1 MSTKS
6 AKKPASN
13 KKKASTKPRKR
24 ESSYPSFLIDDSP
37 RRTTTKR
44 KTSTVTKKKTTVKPR
59 SAPKKPV
66 AAKPK
71 TTKPK
76 AKPKAVRSSPMPD
89 FISYDPGEGR
99 KERKSKTEKSSKSK
113 SSNKRE
119 KEKSKMFV
127 NCSEYKTKKERD
139 ECKRKRK
146 EEWKEFGMGVI
157 DEGITEVLSPVI
169 LPALAVGGAYV
180 GAKHVQRKVRDKRR
194 TKDKTPKDGKEYA
207 PNTESP
213 STGAETVQK
222 RKRRGLF
229 DTDDVREVRNAFKSL
244 SETMRKGVKAIT
256 GGKDTSEGA
265 KSVETPSTASE
276 LGKQRTVYDRTPK
289 SRQPVDPLD
298 DDYEATITDLS
309 NDPIYEDCSKYATE
323 EERNLCKHRKRKAV
337 AERYPDVYSGE

>member
-1 MSTKS
+1 MATKS
-6 AKKPASN
+6 AKKPAS
-13 KKKASTKPRKR
+13 KKKKTSTKPRKR

-44 KTSTVTKKKTTVKPR
+44 KTSTVTKKKTTAKPR

-71 TTKPK
+71 
-76 AKPKAVRSSPMPD
+76 AKPKAVRSSSMPD
-89 FISYDPGEGR
+89 FITYDPGEGR
-99 KERKSKTEKSSKSK
+99 KERKSKTDKPSKPK
-113 SSNKRE
+113 SSNKKG
-119 KEKSKMFV
+119 KESKVFV
-127 NCSEYKTKKERD
+127 NCSKYKTKEERD

-146 EEWKEFGMGVI
+146 DAIKETSMEFVA
-157 DEGITEVLSPVI
+157 ETPELYV
-169 LPALAVGGAYV
+169 PAAVGVGAYA
-180 GAKHVQRKVRDKRR
+180 GAKYVQRKVRDKRR

-213 STGAETVQK
+213 STGAETMQK
-222 RKRRGLF
+222 RKSRGLF
-229 DTDDVREVRNAFKSL
+229 DTDDVREVRNAFKNL
-244 SETMRKGVKAIT
+244 SETMRKGIKAIT

-276 LGKQRTVYDRTPK
+276 LGKQKTVYDRTPK

>member
-1 MSTKS
+1 MATKS
-6 AKKPASN
+6 AKKPASK

-37 RRTTTKR
+37 RRTTAKR
-44 KTSTVTKKKTTVKPR
+44 KTSTATKKKTTAKPR

-71 TTKPK
+71 
-76 AKPKAVRSSPMPD
+76 AKQKAVRSSSMPD
-89 FISYDPGEGR
+89 FITYDPGEVKYVERRERKPKAVKER
-99 KERKSKTEKSSKSK
+99 KERPIR
-113 SSNKRE
+113 RE
-119 KEKSKMFV
+119 RPSDGLG
-127 NCSEYKTKKERD
+127 Y
-139 ECKRKRK
+139 
-146 EEWKEFGMGVI
+146 
-157 DEGITEVLSPVI
+157 EV
-169 LPALAVGGAYV
+169 
-180 GAKHVQRKVRDKRR
+180 K
-194 TKDKTPKDGKEYA
+194 GK
-207 PNTESP
+207 SP

-222 RKRRGLF
+222 RKSRGLF

-244 SETMRKGVKAIT
+244 SETMRKGIRTLTK
-256 GGKDTSEGA
+256 GKDTSEGA

-276 LGKQRTVYDRTPK
+276 LGKQRTAYDRTPK

-309 NDPIYEDCSKYATE
+309 NDPIYEDCSKYATA